1 MHEFHN
7 NLPFFPERMKI
18 EKVTELVTNLHDKTE
33 HVIHI
38 KCLKQTSNDGLI
50 MKKGHG
56 RIKNNQKAWLKRY
69 NDMDTK
75 QRKKVKDNFEKDFFK
90 LMNNAGL

>member
-7 NLPFFPERMKI
+7 NLPFLPERMKI
-18 EKVTELVTNLHDKTE
+18 EKVTELVTNLHDTTE

>member
-1 MHEFHN
+1 
-7 NLPFFPERMKI
+7 
-18 EKVTELVTNLHDKTE
+18 
-33 HVIHI
+33 
-38 KCLKQTSNDGLI
+38 

>member
-7 NLPFFPERMKI
+7 NLPFLPEIMKI
-18 EKVTELVTNLHDKTE
+18 EKVTKLVSNLRDKTE

-38 KCLKQTSNDGLI
+38 KYLKQTSNDGLI

>member
-7 NLPFFPERMKI
+7 NLPFLPERMKI
-18 EKVTELVTNLHDKTE
+18 EKVTKLVSNLRDKTE

-38 KCLKQTSNDGLI
+38 KYLKQTSNDGLI

-56 RIKNNQKAWLKRY
+56 RIKVNQKARLKWY

-75 QRKKVKDNFEKDFFK
+75 GRKKVKVNFEKAFFK
-90 LMNNAGL
+90 LMNNAVL